1 MAAEFPPVA
10 MCCFAFIKPKLINHS
25 SEKYFWIKILKPW
38 PAKNVVKRFV
48 NIHKLLFLK
57 KTDLCLPQRFE
68 KIFAHESKYWKIY
81 LNISADN

>member
-48 NIHKLLFLK
+48 NIHKFSFLK
-57 KTDLCLPQRFE
+57 KNWPVSPT
-68 KIFAHESKYWKIY
+68 KIWK
-81 LNISADN
+81 NICSWK